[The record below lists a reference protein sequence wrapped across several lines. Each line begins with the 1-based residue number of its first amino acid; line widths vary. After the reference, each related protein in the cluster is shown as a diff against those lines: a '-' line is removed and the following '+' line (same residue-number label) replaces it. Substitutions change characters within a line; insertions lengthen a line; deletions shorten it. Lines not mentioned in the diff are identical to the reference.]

1 MPGNFIRIMP
11 MLKIMRKIGIM
22 TMLKMMLKIGVM
34 MMLKMMSLRKMMT
47 SRVLMIRMT
56 HYH

>member
-1 MPGNFIRIMP
+1 MPGNFIRIIP
-11 MLKIMRKIGIM
+11 MLKIMRKIG
-22 TMLKMMLKIGVM
+22 VV

-47 SRVLMIRMT
+47 SRVLMMRMT